1 MRLLCL
7 LVAVLSTTILCAQI
21 EPETRSTYDLRG
33 PVKNLEEVVYS
44 AREKFGEPVKEKK
57 DRKWEY
63 RFNKDGYNT
72 ARILQQYEAK
82 SKFAVINRYN
92 KENMVVEFSEEDDD
106 AFIQGKIKYH
116 DNGDFKEMDLLDKKG
131 RLSSRHKF
139 KTERSTDSTAGV
151 EMETKDITQTIY
163 DAEGSLAGR
172 KEIFYFLGGILS
184 IERHYDSKNNE
195 VYTENRAQDKITS
208 YQRVNGRDTSKCS
221 FTYNDKMQL
230 TGKTYTRGRGKPDT
244 YNYEYNSNGDLKK
257 EKNSYGTVTEYSYT
271 YDAQK
276 NWITMIKKEISSGGD
291 VKYEITERTI
301 TYY

>member
-7 LVAVLSTTILCAQI
+7 LIAALSTTTLFAQT

-33 PVKNLEEVVYS
+33 EVKKLEEVVYD

-82 SKFAVINRYN
+82 SKFAVINRYDNEN
-92 KENMVVEFSEEDDD
+92 KVIEFTEEDDD
-106 AFIQGKIKYH
+106 AFVQGKIKYY
-116 DNGDFKEMDLLDKKG
+116 DNGDMKEIDLLDKKG
-131 RLSSRHKF
+131 KLTGRHKF
-139 KTERSTDSTAGV
+139 ETEHYNDTTGDLQFSNKHV
-151 EMETKDITQTIY
+151 TQTIY
-163 DAEGSLAGR
+163 DAEGDFAGR
-172 KEIFYFLGGILS
+172 IKIDYLLNGILTT
-184 IERHYDSKNNE
+184 ERHYDPKNNE
-195 VYTENRAQDKITS
+195 VYTENRSLDKITN
-208 YQRVNGRDTSKCS
+208 YRRINGRDTSSCS
-221 FTYNDKMQL
+221 FTYNNKMQL
-230 TGKTYTRGRGKPDT
+230 TGKTYTRGRSKPDT

-257 EKNSYGTVTEYSYT
+257 ETNSYGTVTEYSYT
-271 YDAQK
+271 YDVQK
-276 NWITMIKKEISSGGD
+276 NWITMIKKETSSGGE